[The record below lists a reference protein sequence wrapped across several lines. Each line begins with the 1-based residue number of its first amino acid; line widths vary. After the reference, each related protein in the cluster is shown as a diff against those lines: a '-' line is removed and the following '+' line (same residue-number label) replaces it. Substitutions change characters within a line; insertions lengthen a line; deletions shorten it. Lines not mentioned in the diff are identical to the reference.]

1 MAGSRVLVV
10 FHSRSG
16 TTRRIARAIAD
27 SLEADVE
34 EIIDLKPRT
43 GLFGYLGAGLDAI
56 RRRCTPIGDVA
67 RDPAEYDLVIVGSPV
82 WVGRM
87 SSPVRSYLDRNRG
100 KFKAAGFFCTCGG
113 NTNDAAPFAEMAE
126 IAGCTAR
133 AVLVV
138 TDAEEARG
146 VEWEKVRDFEESV
159 AGRTTDTAAV
169 RRTA

>member
-34 EIIDLKPRT
+34 EIIDLKARA
-43 GLFGYLGAGLDAI
+43 GLFGYLGAGHDAI
-56 RRRCTPIGDVA
+56 RRRCTPIGDLA

-82 WVGRM
+82 WAGRM

-100 KFKAAGFFCTCGG
+100 KFKSAGFFCTCGG
-113 NTNDAAPFAEMAE
+113 INNDAALFADMAE
-126 IAGCTAR
+126 IAGCAPR

-138 TDAEEARG
+138 TDAEEAKG
-146 VEWEKVRDFEESV
+146 VEWEKVREFEDAV
-159 AGRTTDTAAV
+159 AGQTADKAAV

>member
-34 EIIDLKPRT
+34 EIIDLKTRA
-43 GLFGYLGAGLDAI
+43 GLFGYLGAGRDAI
-56 RRRCTPIGDVA
+56 HRRCTPIGDPA
-67 RDPAEYDLVIVGSPV
+67 RDPADYELVIVGSPV

-100 KFKAAGFFCTCGG
+100 RFKAAGFFCTCGG
-113 NTNDAAPFAEMAE
+113 RNNDTALFADMAD
-126 IAGCTAR
+126 IAGCTPC

-138 TDAEEARG
+138 TDAEEAKG
-146 VEWEKVRDFEESV
+146 VEWEKVREFEDAV
-159 AGRTTDTAAV
+159 AGRATDTAAL